1 MKLAVLILK
10 DDNKLDELLTVLSKE
25 NYRRVTVLNSNSYET
40 EKGKKNSKQTNIF
53 ASIRYMVDFYNDE
66 SKTIFI
72 PTTKDRIEN
81 LKEIIKGFIKKE
93 EYTFFS
99 IDISDLEGSIVE

>member
-99 IDISDLEGSIVE
+99 IDIS